1 MRETQSSKEC
11 REAYEN
17 YRRRYVIQDV
27 VPDAV
32 WDFPIIRPEKPKHI
46 TRIQNFGKPKSERK
60 FPYYSKAFIN
70 EMEELGRSSDK
81 QDGEKFNTFVAE
93 EWRRRYEGFFFFNGD
108 ILEYITG
115 HHYCTLQY
123 WKIQASK
130 EIDGVYRKGRYQ
142 PDFRDAQR
150 DVFYCMDN
158 ARRDNKCA
166 GLAYISG
173 RRSGK
178 ALCVETLIPT
188 PDGLKKLKYIN
199 VGDVVYD
206 KDGKECNVTFVTD
219 IQHNKVVNR
228 VWFDDETYLDAD
240 DDHQWSVTR
249 KLDRKKWGAPQAPVV
264 VLTTKEMK
272 DEGLMACN
280 ERNFH
285 IKVSGAV
292 GFSEKELPIDPYL
305 LGYWLGDGSTNAN
318 HIYSGDEDLGH
329 VTNFIEEL
337 GLEYKVARD
346 KTVNRVTIYGIQG
359 HLNSLYLKGNKHIP
373 DIYKYAS
380 INQREELVRGFM
392 DSDGHI
398 SSHMCENTQKL
409 TTLSEDFVFVLR
421 SLGVKSII
429 KKKIAKCNDSIS
441 EVNRIHFNSYFNP
454 FRLERKAAL
463 WEMPKSPRRYIKSVE
478 KIDVIESKPV
488 MCISV
493 DSESRTYLAGKEFNV
508 THNTNSAL
516 AEGYWDTTE
525 NVEAIFAIQSK
536 TLDDGRKQFKK
547 VVDTWKFIPYWF
559 KPEDTGDTTQSNK
572 LYFGEKK
579 QSGKDIKERAYREV
593 LNSII
598 YPENS
603 KEAALDGEYVSYYFG
618 DELGKSQKGLD
629 IYERWNITRECL
641 FDGNRIVGFA
651 MNVSTVEDM
660 DKYGSE
666 SFKLLWDKS
675 DAKKRLPN
683 GLTETYLYQ
692 LFLPAY
698 YGYVGEDNNNV
709 SFVDEWGYS
718 NVDAAKRYHKK
729 QYEARSGNSLLS
741 YQRKYPLSIQD
752 CWVTTDGKNNFS
764 TSRLIEQKIWNDDT
778 SYQDVVHGNF
788 MWKNGIKWGE
798 VDFYPCPVHEAR
810 WQVAWMPNESD
821 RNRFE
826 TYLGG
831 QKKPTRSFCVT
842 GIDPF
847 SHGKVVD
854 EKQGSNGAAVTILK
868 SYPGSTIKE
877 GVVCLYN
884 HRQPDANL
892 QVEDYIMQAIFYSSP
907 VLAESNVS
915 VVVNGFQDKGFYGFL
930 EYNPLETDLRKRG
943 RGLKGFATT
952 SAENVENLIS
962 MSASYILDNV
972 GRQENGTYGFVP
984 FNDLIQQWLDFTP
997 DKRTPFDLVIAA
1009 GLAIILLRAKR
1020 QRTENNIPKESFF
1033 PKISKEGY
1041 AKLSSMVR
1049 RKDPIDDFN

>member
-130 EIDGVYRKGRYQ
+130 EMDGVYRKGRYQ

-150 DVFYCMDN
+150 DVFYFMDN

-178 ALCVETLIPT
+178 
-188 PDGLKKLKYIN
+188 
-199 VGDVVYD
+199 
-206 KDGKECNVTFVTD
+206 
-219 IQHNKVVNR
+219 
-228 VWFDDETYLDAD
+228 
-240 DDHQWSVTR
+240 
-249 KLDRKKWGAPQAPVV
+249 
-264 VLTTKEMK
+264 
-272 DEGLMACN
+272 
-280 ERNFH
+280 
-285 IKVSGAV
+285 
-292 GFSEKELPIDPYL
+292 
-305 LGYWLGDGSTNAN
+305 
-318 HIYSGDEDLGH
+318 
-329 VTNFIEEL
+329 
-337 GLEYKVARD
+337 
-346 KTVNRVTIYGIQG
+346 
-359 HLNSLYLKGNKHIP
+359 
-373 DIYKYAS
+373 
-380 INQREELVRGFM
+380 
-392 DSDGHI
+392 
-398 SSHMCENTQKL
+398 
-409 TTLSEDFVFVLR
+409 
-421 SLGVKSII
+421 
-429 KKKIAKCNDSIS
+429 
-441 EVNRIHFNSYFNP
+441 
-454 FRLERKAAL
+454 
-463 WEMPKSPRRYIKSVE
+463 
-478 KIDVIESKPV
+478 
-488 MCISV
+488 
-493 DSESRTYLAGKEFNV
+493 
-508 THNTNSAL
+508 TNSAL